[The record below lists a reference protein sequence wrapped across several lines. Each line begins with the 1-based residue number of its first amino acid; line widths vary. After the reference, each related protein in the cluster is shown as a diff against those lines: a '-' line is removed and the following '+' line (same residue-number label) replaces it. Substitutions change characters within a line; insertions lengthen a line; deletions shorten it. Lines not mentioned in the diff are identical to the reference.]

1 MGVGGEEG
9 VKLKLQRPYVKF
21 IIYSLQ
27 FCISLKFF
35 IMKSS
40 KKKFNVKQ

>member
-1 MGVGGEEG
+1 MGVGGGEG
-9 VKLKLQRPYVKF
+9 VKLKLQRPYGKF

-27 FCISLKFF
+27 FCIDLKFV

-40 KKKFNVKQ
+40 KKKLSVKQ